1 MAFYTSPT
9 STSLKQTQI
18 LKDVSVFIQKFESEQ
33 TGVASISTNDI
44 TLTPATSPAYT
55 VDALISTVAT
65 NVVVV
70 ADGTK
75 VLEGLVDDNDAVS
88 ITFDATTTN
97 DYADGSAGAASDF
110 TSTNSYDF
118 YVLTPSS
125 VSGATYGDFF
135 GWTEEV
141 TITNEEEF
149 AEFKNGVPRSLKNQ
163 CLLERTVSVTGTNA
177 NFSNLDVVSAIWNME
192 TRGDQSGQVELQ
204 TGFDP
209 ADRPPYRITL
219 VGEDK
224 NGQVMVYQF
233 FRGKIRP
240 EGGLNLSEEGFKM
253 VGWNHVVESD
263 NLRPAAYDA
272 FRWIKID

>member
-1 MAFYTSPT
+1 MAFYTSPN
-9 STSLKQTQI
+9 STSLKNTQI
-18 LKDVSVFIQKFESEQ
+18 LKDVNVFIQKFESEE
-33 TGVASISTNDI
+33 TGVASISVDDI
-44 TLTPATSPAYT
+44 TLTPAVSPAYT
-55 VDALISTVAT
+55 VDALISTVAN

-70 ADGTK
+70 ADGSK

-88 ITFDATTTN
+88 ITFDATTTA
-97 DYADGSAGAASDF
+97 DYADGTAGAASDF
-110 TSTNSYDF
+110 TVATSYDY
-118 YVLTPSS
+118 YVLTPSI

-149 AEFKNGVPRSLKNQ
+149 AEFKNGVPRQLKNQ
-163 CLLERTVSVTGTNA
+163 CLLERTLSVTGVNA
-177 NFSNLDVVSAIWNME
+177 NFSNLDVVAAIWNME
-192 TRGDQSGQVELQ
+192 TRGLQTGQVELQ

-209 ADRPPYRITL
+209 ADRSPYRITL

-224 NGQVMVYQF
+224 NGQSMVYQF
-233 FRGKIRP
+233 FRGKLRP

-253 VGWNHVVESD
+253 AGWNHVVESD
-263 NLRPAAYDA
+263 NLRPAAFDA